1 MMTKPTMS
9 EAWCKLSRDMRRFR
23 DDVFAALRLPDFV
36 EWLSRKLARAPN
48 PPWAGGTYSWLDWLA
63 LSAFLVYL
71 GFVGWLIV
79 SQGGWYAVAL
89 LLISAG

>member
-1 MMTKPTMS
+1 M
-9 EAWCKLSRDMRRFR
+9 
-23 DDVFAALRLPDFV
+23 
-36 EWLSRKLARAPN
+36 RAPN

-89 LLISAG
+89 ILVSAG